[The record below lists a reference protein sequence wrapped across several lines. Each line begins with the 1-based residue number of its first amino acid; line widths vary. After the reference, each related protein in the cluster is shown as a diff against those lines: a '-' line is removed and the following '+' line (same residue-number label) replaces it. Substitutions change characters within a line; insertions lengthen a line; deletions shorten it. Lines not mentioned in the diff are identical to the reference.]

1 MINDTVHYNIDNI
14 LNKNTLFNLIFGE
27 KSGGKSYQ
35 AKTKLLI
42 KNYLVTG
49 KRFILLRRWRD
60 EIKNLNVEKYFSDID
75 IQSLTNNKYD
85 SISCY
90 RGEIFFSKYD
100 SVKGK
105 CMRGEKIGYAIALS
119 QEQNFS
125 SVSFL
130 DVNVILF
137 EEFMSRTNYLANE
150 CDKLMI
156 FYDTVDRKRGACKL
170 WLLGNTISRSCPY
183 ITKWSLLNT
192 ISNMDKGSIVEVPI
206 NSNLKLSIEYCMPTG
221 QKVYAVGD
229 STKMIG
235 GGDWLSNPQPTLT
248 FSYKNTYIKKIL
260 TIVIEMKTFKYLA
273 RLFYNKIDKIF
284 FWLIVPKRN
293 SIKKNTIVVSDT
305 VSYGNRLLYTNIYN
319 VNITDKILN
328 IINATFIEKN
338 IFYSDDITGTEFKN
352 VINFQIRR

>member
-1 MINDTVHYNIDNI
+1 MANDTVHYNIDNI
-14 LNKNTLFNLIFGE
+14 LKKNTLFNLIFGE

-75 IQSLTNNKYD
+75 IQSLTDNAYD

-100 SVKGK
+100 TAKGK
-105 CMRGEKIGYAIALS
+105 CVRGEKIGYAIALS

-156 FYDTVDRKRGACKL
+156 FYDTVDRKRGVCKL

-183 ITKWSLLNT
+183 ITKWSLLNI

-206 NSNLKLSIEYCMPTG
+206 NNNLKLSIEYCIPTG

-229 STKMIG
+229 SAKMIG
-235 GGDWLSNPQPTLT
+235 GGDWLSNPQPTLC

-273 RLFYNKIDKIF
+273 RLFYNKNDRIF

-293 SIKKNTIVVSDT
+293 AIKKNTIVVSDT

-319 VNITDKILN
+319 VNITDKILT
-328 IINATFIEKN
+328 IINDTFIEKN
-338 IFYSDDITGTEFKN
+338 IFYCDDITGTEFKN

>member
-1 MINDTVHYNIDNI
+1 MVNDTVHYNIDNI

-60 EIKNLNVEKYFSDID
+60 EIKNLNIEKYFSDID
-75 IQSLTNNKYD
+75 IQSFTGGKYD
-85 SISCY
+85 SISSY

-100 SVKGK
+100 SEK
-105 CMRGEKIGYAIALS
+105 CKCIRCEKIGYAIALS

-150 CDKLMI
+150 CEKLMI

-170 WLLGNTISRSCPY
+170 WLLGNTISRACPY

-192 ISNMDKGSIVEVPI
+192 INNMPKGSIVEVPI
-206 NSNLKLSIEYCMPTG
+206 NDNLTLSIEYCMPTG
-221 QKVYAVGD
+221 QTAYALGD
-229 STKMIG
+229 SVSMIE
-235 GGDWLSNPQPTLT
+235 GGDWLSNPQPTLS

-260 TIVIEMKTFKYLA
+260 TIVIEMKTFKFLA
-273 RLFYNKIDKIF
+273 RLFYNKLNRIF

-293 SIKKNTIVVSDT
+293 SIKKNTIVVTDT
-305 VSYGNRLLYTNIYN
+305 VRYGNRFLYTNIYN
-319 VNITDKILN
+319 ININDKILN
-328 IINATFIEKN
+328 LINATFIEKN

>member
-1 MINDTVHYNIDNI
+1 MVNDTVHYNIDNI
-14 LNKNTLFNLIFGE
+14 LNRNTLFNLIFGE

-42 KNYLVTG
+42 KNYLTTG

-75 IQSLTNNKYD
+75 IQSLTLNRYD

-100 SVKGK
+100 GVKGK
-105 CMRGEKIGYAIALS
+105 CVRGEKIGYAIALS
-119 QEQNFS
+119 QEQNYS

-130 DVNVILF
+130 DVNTILF

-150 CDKLMI
+150 CEKLMI

-170 WLLGNTISRSCPY
+170 WLLGNTISRTCPY
-183 ITKWSLLNT
+183 ITKWSLLNV

-206 NSNLKLSIEYCMPTG
+206 NDDLKLSLEYCMPTG

-229 STKMIG
+229 SAKMIG
-235 GGDWLSNPQPTLT
+235 GGDWISNPQPTLS
-248 FSYKNTYIKKIL
+248 FSYKNSYIKKIL
-260 TIVIEMKTFKYLA
+260 TIVIEMKTFMYLA
-273 RLFYNKIDKIF
+273 RLFYNKNDRIF

-293 SIKKNTIVVSDT
+293 SIKKNTIVVSDR

-319 VNITDKILN
+319 INISDKILTL
-328 IINATFIEKN
+328 INDTFIEKN